1 MNSSKTKKTFIT
13 FLLLL
18 FGATNIYA
26 ADYYIAQ
33 TAAGLGDASSCA
45 NAKIYSWNWTSPTVN
60 DGDTVHL
67 CGTITSTL
75 TIPKSGTSAGI
86 TVKFETGA
94 NLTSIAW
101 GTGSGA
107 AIYANGKSYITID
120 GGTNG
125 YIAETKNGDPAAVC
139 TAANPCS
146 THQDS
151 TGINVVGGAHWEV
164 KNLTVQNMYI
174 HAYGGTVSQNTY
186 GIYFAGT
193 SYVNVHNNT
202 INNCYYAITTFTVSS
217 ISNIT
222 MSNNTVSYTE
232 APFVVALGAGSG
244 IDTVSINNNTVA
256 FGNNWYESTGGN
268 HIEIVHVWGAPT
280 THDAVTNLA
289 IYNNTVSGDPTPL
302 NTGCFYLEDQVVS
315 PLIYNNVVSVVNNH
329 LANGFVYEKAE
340 PNYGCTGVGTP
351 WTCCTGSTAGTCTTP
366 GPIVLNNTFVQ
377 AAGGGALEFVSVDG
391 VIAENNIISGTDDG
405 VSFSGTTLTSNYN
418 DFYLNGT
425 QTHTFSAN
433 GGPALTYAQWQG
445 YGYDANSITT
455 QPPFISPSNFVL
467 TSSILGTNLSTY
479 FTTDITGATR
489 SEWDMGA
496 YEYSSGTTDTTPPA
510 APSGLSVS

>member
-1 MNSSKTKKTFIT
+1 
-13 FLLLL
+13 
-18 FGATNIYA
+18 
-26 ADYYIAQ
+26 
-33 TAAGLGDASSCA
+33 
-45 NAKIYSWNWTSPTVN
+45 
-60 DGDTVHL
+60 
-67 CGTITSTL
+67 
-75 TIPKSGTSAGI
+75 
-86 TVKFETGA
+86 
-94 NLTSIAW
+94 
-101 GTGSGA
+101 
-107 AIYANGKSYITID
+107 
-120 GGTNG
+120 
-125 YIAETKNGDPAAVC
+125 
-139 TAANPCS
+139 
-146 THQDS
+146 
-151 TGINVVGGAHWEV
+151 
-164 KNLTVQNMYI
+164 MYI

-302 NTGCFYLEDQVVS
+302 NTGCFYLEDKVVS
-315 PLIYNNVVSVVNNH
+315 
-329 LANGFVYEKAE
+329 
-340 PNYGCTGVGTP
+340 P